1 MTFSEAFLVFLVPL
15 VIFLGVKFGF
25 RKSCQC
31 KRNDKYEVWV
41 DTVDKM
47 DIKDMVNMKDITD
60 IIRYD

>member
-1 MTFSEAFLVFLVPL
+1 MFLVPL